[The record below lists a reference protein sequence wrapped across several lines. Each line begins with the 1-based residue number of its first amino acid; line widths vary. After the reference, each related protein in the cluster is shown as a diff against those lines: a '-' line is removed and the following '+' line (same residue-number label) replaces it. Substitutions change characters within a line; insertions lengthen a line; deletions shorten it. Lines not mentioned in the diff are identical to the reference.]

1 MCQVVSWE
9 KSTVVIVDILCWNHK
24 LYYYIVLF
32 KLSLNELYLFWFS
45 RKIAHTHISS
55 RQNKNKLKEEHHFIH
70 HFITTSLYT
79 SFVSVNFGKNMRQL
93 HSIWMYKSYVHSL
106 QLYPIPSVKQY
117 TERIWGHCY
126 KGLWGE
132 KNGWLRTWMFSTI
145 SSFY

>member
-79 SFVSVNFGKNMRQL
+79 SFVSVNFGKNMRD
-93 HSIWMYKSYVHSL
+93 SCTAFGCTNRMYI
-106 QLYPIPSVKQY
+106 LYNYILYHQWNNILNEYEVTAIRGY
-117 TERIWGHCY
+117 EERKMAG
-126 KGLWGE
+126 
-132 KNGWLRTWMFSTI
+132 
-145 SSFY
+145 